1 MLTAPPYLQ
10 VSEATA
16 KNNISKMVSK
26 AEALNLELRPHFKTH
41 QSSEIGE
48 WFREYGIQ
56 AITVS
61 SLKMA
66 EYFADHGWEDI
77 TVAFPVNILES
88 QLINT
93 LNSRINLKILIADPS
108 VIGFLESTLHA
119 PLHVYVEIDPDYGR
133 SGVSIHNKVL
143 VSDVVNSIKSSKK
156 LTFEGFY
163 SHAGHSYKCRGKD
176 EIKRLF
182 APLIR
187 ELSGFKNK
195 FGGKL
200 CWGDTPS
207 CSVLEEFGEAD
218 QISPGNF
225 VFYDWTQTRIDSCS
239 YSDIAVTMQ
248 SPVIAKFPERMEI
261 LVHGGAVHFSKDSIQ
276 NEGNT
281 LNFGQ
286 AINPKNPEDFSNYLK
301 SISQEHGLISCSEDF
316 FNNTNVGDTISIY
329 PIHSCLTANLMRA
342 YHTEDGKIIDHFGSG
357 APF

>member
-1 MLTAPPYLQ
+1 MLPTLPYLQ
-10 VSEATA
+10 VSETTA

-66 EYFADHGWEDI
+66 EFFADHGWEDI

-88 QLINT
+88 ELINA
-93 LNSRINLKILIADPS
+93 LNSKINLKILIADPS
-108 VIGFLESTLHA
+108 VIGFLESKLNA
-119 PLHVYVEIDPDYGR
+119 PLHVYVEVDPEYGR
-133 SGVSIHNKVL
+133 SGISIHDMAL
-143 VSDVVNSIKSSKK
+143 ITDVVNSIKSSKE
-156 LTFEGFY
+156 LIFEGFY
-163 SHAGHSYKCRGKD
+163 SHAGHSYTCRGKD
-176 EIKRLF
+176 EIKRLSV
-182 APLIR
+182 PLIQ
-187 ELSGFKNK
+187 ELSGLKNK

-207 CSVLEEFGEAD
+207 CSVLSEFGGAD

-225 VFYDWTQTRIDSCS
+225 VFYDWTQTRIGSCS
-239 YSDIAVTMQ
+239 NSDIAVTMQ
-248 SPVIAKFPERMEI
+248 CPVISKFPERMEI
-261 LVHGGAVHFSKDSIQ
+261 LIHGGAVHFSKDTIQ
-276 NEGNT
+276 NEDGT

-286 AINPKNPEDFSNYLK
+286 VINPENPQDCSSYLK
-301 SISQEHGLISCSEDF
+301 SISQEHGLIRCSEEF
-316 FNNTNVGDTISIY
+316 FNQANVGDIISVY
-329 PIHSCLTANLMRA
+329 PVHSCLTANLMRA
-342 YHTEDGKIIDHFGSG
+342 YHTGKGKAIDHFGSG